1 MPFCFVDLILLWGSS
16 AVFFSNN
23 HQVRTI
29 LYSEKPYREQEKRK
43 RARKTNKAIKKQE
56 QDGKPKPENKE
67 PQTVQLTC

>member
-16 AVFFSNN
+16 AVFSQTITKCAPFCIRRS
-23 HQVRTI
+23 RTA
-29 LYSEKPYREQEKRK
+29 SRK
-43 RARKTNKAIKKQE
+43 KERARKTNKAIKKQE